1 MANYSSSANATTKV
15 PLARTYGSNWA
26 FGAYSGTFSASISDQ
41 IEMVR
46 LPRNA
51 VVEQI
56 VVGGTVAATA
66 ASLLVGDSASKS
78 RYGTVSLSSAASAQ
92 PWVNVTGVDYHY
104 SLSDDV
110 GAVSILLT
118 ASANT
123 SASGSASIH
132 MGVWY
137 HMPDGR

>member
-1 MANYSSSANATTKV
+1 MAAYSSSVAATV
-15 PLARTYGSNWA
+15 AQARVYGSNWA
-26 FGAYSGTFSASISDQ
+26 YAAYSGLFSASVSDEISM
-41 IEMVR
+41 IR

-51 VVEQI
+51 VIEQI

-66 ASLLVGDSASKS
+66 ASLLVGDDAGNKS
-78 RYGTVSLSSAASAQ
+78 RYGTVSLSNAATTNFSN
-92 PWVNVTGVDYHY
+92 PSGINYHY
-104 SLSDDV
+104 SLSDDDQSV
-110 GAVSILLT
+110 MLLLT

-123 SASGSASIH
+123 SASGSCSIH